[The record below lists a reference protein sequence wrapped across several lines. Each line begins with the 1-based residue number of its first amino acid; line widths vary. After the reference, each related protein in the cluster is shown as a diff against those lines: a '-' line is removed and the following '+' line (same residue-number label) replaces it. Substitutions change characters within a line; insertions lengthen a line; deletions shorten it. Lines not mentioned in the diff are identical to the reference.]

1 MKMKILSVGIIVLL
15 LGTLAV
21 PAEAAAASD
30 SDFRVTKM
38 IVEPAGPDL
47 NITVYY
53 ESGFFTRVFSILFGA
68 KVLQP
73 DILKVFTNF
82 SNVSLVSIDSNSG
95 VAKVAVNNVSKLN
108 RDGWYVYD
116 GNTTFTSKAAV
127 IEIHNKDGT
136 VVSLSDTNKLP
147 VISSKMPVLS
157 KK

>member
-1 MKMKILSVGIIVLL
+1 MKILSVSMIVLL

-47 NITVYY
+47 NFTIYY

-73 DILKVFTNF
+73 DILNVFANF
-82 SNVSLVSIDSNSG
+82 SNVSLVSIDSNTG
-95 VAKVAVNNVSKLN
+95 IAKVAVNNVSVHN
-108 RDGWYVYD
+108 GDGWYVY
-116 GNTTFTSKAAV
+116 GENTAFTSKIAV

-147 VISSKMPVLS
+147 VISSRMPVLS